1 MRGRVVFLYS
11 EWTVDTIGHIDVFA
25 SVDGMFQHLCKLLL
39 NIGFMIVHQKWCE
52 TKAAVMTNNL

>member
-25 SVDGMFQHLCKLLL
+25 SVDGMFRHLCKLLL
-39 NIGFMIVHQKWCE
+39 NIGFMIVHQK
-52 TKAAVMTNNL
+52 